1 VRLGHTAP
9 GSPADT
15 PTNWGGLF
23 GGVVRAFPAAAAAAA
38 GAPAPGPV
46 PAAPRAPGRLPEAD
60 APGAAVGGAPAPGP
74 AQDAA
79 RSA

>member
-1 VRLGHTAP
+1 MRLGHTAP

-15 PTNWGGLF
+15 PANWGRLF
-23 GGVVRAFPAAAAAAA
+23 GGIVRAFPAAA
-38 GAPAPGPV
+38 GAPAHGPA
-46 PAAPRAPGRLPEAD
+46 PAAPRPPGRLPDAD